1 MSTLVSLVTSR
12 KSSNITDFYRGRSLF
27 ITGGTG
33 FIGKVLVEKIL
44 RSCPDVETIFLLVR
58 QKKGNNPAQRLD
70 AILKSKLFEYL
81 QESNP
86 GVLRKLVAIDGNMTL
101 PGLGM
106 TPSDLDTVRK
116 KVSVVFHC
124 AATVRFEEPLKTSVD
139 MNVLGTTKVIELC
152 KKMTSLKALVH
163 VSTAYCNC
171 NRDTVIEE
179 KIYSSPLDVQ
189 KLINITSFLEEF
201 QLLETLTPKLLH
213 GWPNTYTFTK
223 AVTEN
228 LFEEESVDLPVA
240 IVRPS
245 IVIATWK
252 EPLPGWTENL
262 NGPNGLNAAA
272 ATGLLQT
279 MLCDSSKI
287 ADLIPVDV
295 VVNLMIAVG
304 WHTATHRTNTIPVYH
319 CTSGQ
324 DKKLTWEQLVN
335 LMFPYALIYPTS
347 HLIRYPH
354 LTCTTNR
361 AWNTVSKL
369 FEHYIPAHLYDLFLR
384 LQGEKPKLVG
394 LYTKLHRAINALE
407 FFSLHEWT
415 FLNEN
420 TKKLSLELSGRDI
433 ETFSFDISD
442 LEWST
447 YFENYAKGMRTF
459 IFQED
464 WSTLPAAQVRLRRY
478 NTLRKMRNILVLLI
492 AFRISLKLSQT
503 FRHLAAVLFN
513 YICSLVSVFMKIFQ

>member
-304 WHTATHRTNTIPVYH
+304 WHTATHR
-319 CTSGQ
+319 
-324 DKKLTWEQLVN
+324 
-335 LMFPYALIYPTS
+335 
-347 HLIRYPH
+347 
-354 LTCTTNR
+354 
-361 AWNTVSKL
+361 
-369 FEHYIPAHLYDLFLR
+369 
-384 LQGEKPKLVG
+384 LVG

-464 WSTLPAAQVRLRRY
+464 WSTLPAAQVRLRRASEPAAKEDRERSKTAARGSAPHSHQLEGFFDVY
-478 NTLRKMRNILVLLI
+478 VVEERRDEQRN
-492 AFRISLKLSQT
+492 ANSTS
-503 FRHLAAVLFN
+503 A
-513 YICSLVSVFMKIFQ
+513 